1 MARRRRAPQLAM
13 GRRRPPY
20 RKLDRDPLG
29 GPDSAPGT
37 TTATV
42 RGQAIRLTPAQRAAW
57 TRQMAARA
65 RPSGPATTD
74 VRTGH
79 SGIPRV
85 SVGPTPSGGAAAASG
100 AALGGKGATPDP
112 YAGLDPAL
120 AQSLRQIDWEQRQHQ
135 QYLGFG
141 PSGTPLLGPD
151 GQQSGVMGW
160 LAGATKALGGI
171 SAAAGQNYNEQI
183 TRGVGGAAA
192 SAAGAQTPS
201 VGGRG
206 PGGTYSPTEYESE
219 GQRDLARSRGAAAQD
234 MVAWQSMLETK
245 LNVVRNQASLDAM
258 ADYAAGLPAVYAKK
272 RLDTRMEME
281 KYLADLKIRQLQA
294 EETARHNQVTEAQG
308 AQNAMTNAAVAFGK
322 LGISADKVAL
332 DAAGNPDASNGGTEP
347 LPAGYVWAKNS
358 KGGYD
363 RVRDP
368 SFSTSGAGGSAAKPQ
383 TTLLEEKLRKEGW
396 TKLGPGRDPKKI
408 DRTKFKV
415 VKASDSGA
423 LMVIRRTGTGTGS
436 SGSTAKVKSTPQL
449 SGDLEKLYSSI
460 DSDTNIESRHEG
472 DPVGAAG
479 EVADW
484 VLSNKGS
491 FTNAAG
497 KVDMAKIRQV
507 VMNGIGNQALTSP
520 VLKAVLTRLAQSI
533 GPNGKWR

>member
-1 MARRRRAPQLAM
+1 M

-20 RKLDRDPLG
+20 RQLDRSPMG
-29 GPDSAPGT
+29 GPDSVPGT

-42 RGQAIRLTPAQRAAW
+42 RGQTIKLTPAQRTAW
-57 TRQMAARA
+57 ARQMAARA
-65 RPSGPATTD
+65 RTAGTTGSGVT
-74 VRTGH
+74 TGH
-79 SGIPRV
+79 GAIPRV
-85 SVGPTPSGGAAAASG
+85 SVTPTAGAGAPAAPGVS
-100 AALGGKGATPDP
+100 KTVEDP
-112 YAGLDPAL
+112 YAGLDPTL
-120 AQSLRQIDWEQRQHQ
+120 AATLRQVDWEQRQHQ
-135 QYLGFG
+135 KYLGFSPDG
-141 PSGTPLLGPD
+141 QPILGPD

-192 SAAGAQTPS
+192 SAAGAQTPN

-234 MVAWQSMLETK
+234 MAAWQGMLETK

-258 ADYAAGLPAVYAKK
+258 GDYAAGLPAAYAKK

-281 KYLADLKIRQLQA
+281 KYLADLQIRKLQA

-368 SFSTSGAGGSAAKPQ
+368 SFSTSGSGAAAKVPTSQ
-383 TTLLEEKLRKEGW
+383 TQASLLQKGW
-396 TKLGPGRDPKKI
+396 TVIGAARDPKKI

-415 VKASDSGA
+415 VQAGDTGKW
-423 LMVIRRTGTGTGS
+423 MVIRKTGAGTTASKPAEVKPVAKLGSDLKKLYEGS
-436 SGSTAKVKSTPQL
+436 SDPLASDAVEGIEKRYP
-449 SGDLEKLYSSI
+449 GDPEGAASEVTDWVYSSRKQFTRADGFVDI
-460 DSDTNIESRHEG
+460 ARLNQTLKIALSDPG
-472 DPVGAAG
+472 
-479 EVADW
+479 
-484 VLSNKGS
+484 
-491 FTNAAG
+491 
-497 KVDMAKIRQV
+497 
-507 VMNGIGNQALTSP
+507 LTSK
-520 VLKAVLTRLAQSI
+520 VTDFVIAALGAKMTGKA
-533 GPNGKWR
+533 PNRKWR